1 MSEESIVPMTRRA
14 LADAIDGYDNQIT
27 ALQNAK
33 RELYNTSRAQ
43 LAKAGYKPAAAK
55 AEVEACKAAIRK
67 RRAAA
72 KDQQAVEERDA
83 LVDKIFEEISSP
95 RARRATHAR
104 EDEAAS
110 LPAGYASSS
119 ESLEDRANPDA
130 VRQGSLS
137 ETEGD
142 ALVEETD
149 DEVSSVRAGRATRAY
164 EDEAASLPGDPRSS
178 EILEGNPSPDAVPP
192 GSLSE
197 TEGASGRLEAP
208 VADRHPSIAAAQGAR
223 PITRAGSPE
232 MSPQGEPA
240 MEAPA
245 TYAVDLPTDRS
256 DPGDIPDFLRR
267 TDGIR
272 PIAAMLREMREQA
285 ATSCAT

>member
-14 LADAIDGYDNQIT
+14 LADDVDACDDQIT

-33 RELYNTSRAQ
+33 RELYNTYRAQ
-43 LAKAGYKPAAAK
+43 LSKAGYKPAAAK
-55 AEVEACKAAIRK
+55 TEVEACKAAIRK

-83 LVDKIFEEISSP
+83 LVDKILEEISSP

-137 ETEGD
+137 GTEGD
-142 ALVEETD
+142 ALVEETY

-192 GSLSE
+192 ESLSE
-197 TEGASGRLEAP
+197 T
-208 VADRHPSIAAAQGAR
+208 
-223 PITRAGSPE
+223 
-232 MSPQGEPA
+232 
-240 MEAPA
+240 
-245 TYAVDLPTDRS
+245 
-256 DPGDIPDFLRR
+256 
-267 TDGIR
+267 
-272 PIAAMLREMREQA
+272 
-285 ATSCAT
+285 

>member
-14 LADAIDGYDNQIT
+14 LADDVDACDNQIT

-33 RELYNTSRAQ
+33 RELYDTYRAQ

-55 AEVEACKAAIRK
+55 VEVEACKAAIRK

-72 KDQQAVEERDA
+72 KNQQAVEERDA
-83 LVDKIFEEISSP
+83 LVDKILEEISSP

-104 EDEAAS
+104 EDEAGS

-149 DEVSSVRAGRATRAY
+149 DEGSSVRAGRATRAY

-197 TEGASGRLEAP
+197 TEGASGRSEAP

-245 TYAVDLPTDRS
+245 TYAVDPPTDRA

>member
-1 MSEESIVPMTRRA
+1 MSEETIVPMTRRV
-14 LADAIDGYDNQIT
+14 LADAIDGYDDQIT

-72 KDQQAVEERDA
+72 KNQQAVEERDA
-83 LVDKIFEEISSP
+83 LLDKIFEEISSP
-95 RARRATHAR
+95 RAR
-104 EDEAAS
+104 EDEAGS
-110 LPAGYASSS
+110 LSAGYASSN

-137 ETEGD
+137 GTEGD
-142 ALVEETD
+142 ALVEETY
-149 DEVSSVRAGRATRAY
+149 DEVSSPRARRATRAY
-164 EDEAASLPGDPRSS
+164 EDETASLPGDPRSS
-178 EILEGNPSPDAVPP
+178 VILEGNPSSDAVPQ

-197 TEGASGRLEAP
+197 TEGASGRSEAP
-208 VADRHPSIAAAQGAR
+208 VADRYPSIAAAQGAR

-240 MEAPA
+240 MEARA
-245 TYAVDLPTDRS
+245 TYAVDLPTDRA
-256 DPGDIPDFLRR
+256 DPSDIPACLRR

-272 PIAAMLREMREQA
+272 PAAAMLREQA
-285 ATSCAT
+285 ATSCAN